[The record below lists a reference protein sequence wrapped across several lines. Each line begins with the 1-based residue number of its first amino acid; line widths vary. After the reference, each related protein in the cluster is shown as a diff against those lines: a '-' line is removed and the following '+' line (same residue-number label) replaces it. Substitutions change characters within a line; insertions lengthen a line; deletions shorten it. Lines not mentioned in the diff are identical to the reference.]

1 MAADNFNATL
11 NLKYT
16 PPGAPAGSGV
26 AALTSAGTY
35 QAGQAGTTDIPPGT
49 VVGASFSI
57 PFGSVTA
64 AKLFVIRN
72 NASSEI
78 SVKLNGS
85 ASPVFNIPPGGEF
98 VYSAP
103 TAPGAVPLTSVAF
116 LTTEDPTTTER
127 VLWWCF
133 GD

>member
-16 PPGAPAGSGV
+16 PPGSPPGSGV
-26 AALTSAGTY
+26 AALVVAGTY
-35 QAGQAGTTDIPPGT
+35 QAGQSGSTDVPPGT
-49 VVGASFSI
+49 VVGTAFAI

-72 NASSEI
+72 NTSSEI
-78 SVKLNGS
+78 SIKLNSSGS
-85 ASPVFNIPPGGEF
+85 ANFNIPAGGEF

-103 TAPGAVPLTSVAF
+103 TAPDAVPLTAVSF
-116 LTTEDPTTTER
+116 LTTVDPTEIER